1 MTSPVLEVLEL
12 TVRYGGTLGCAEVSF
27 DVQAGEVLGI
37 VGESGSGK
45 STVLG
50 CCGLDLLPT
59 SGLVRLSGRDS
70 AMVVGA
76 QRRRLR
82 NQGIGIVRQSAHEEL
97 RLGVSAGGNIAER
110 LLATGHRGF
119 EAIRARAERV
129 YREVELPAGRMD
141 AAVATFSGGMRQRV
155 QIARALV
162 SEPAV
167 LLLDEPTSGLDV
179 SVQARILDL
188 IRRLQQQTGVAM
200 VIVSHDL
207 AVIRM
212 LADRLLV
219 MHQGRVVES
228 GVTDRVLLDPRHPYT
243 QLLVSSRLE
252 A

>member
-1 MTSPVLEVLEL
+1 MTVLEVEEL
-12 TVRYGGTLGCAEVSF
+12 SVHYGGTVGCAEVSF
-27 DVQAGEVLGI
+27 DVRAGEVLGI

-50 CCGLDLLPT
+50 CCGLDLRPT
-59 SGLVRLSGRDS
+59 NGSVRLSGQDTAAIAGSRL
-70 AMVVGA
+70 
-76 QRRRLR
+76 RRLR
-82 NQGIGIVRQSAHEEL
+82 NEGIGIVRQAAHEEL
-97 RLGVSAGGNIAER
+97 RLAISAGGNIAER
-110 LLATGHRGF
+110 LLATGHREF
-119 EAIRARAERV
+119 DTIRARVDRV

-167 LLLDEPTSGLDV
+167 LLLDEPTTGLDV

-188 IRRLQQQTGVAM
+188 IRRLQRQTGVAM

-219 MHQGRVVES
+219 MREGRVVES
-228 GVTDRVLLDPRHPYT
+228 GVTDRVLSDPRHPYT
-243 QLLVSSRLE
+243 QLLVSSQLE
-252 A
+252 V